1 MEAKS
6 LVKEIKITVVM
17 MLVIF
22 VVFAIYCYKWY
33 YMRYQS
39 GYLCRYAQFGAE
51 ITRRE
56 HLISNLKRAAVYYSE
71 HEKEIMNWTSDS
83 RKNIRNPKSTN
94 RTDGTEGQLKKT
106 LSAVAI
112 AEQYPGLKAS
122 EIFTCLMKDII
133 EMENRIA
140 DWKWEYNNAA
150 RRQNTLLTTFP
161 FKIVGIYGFCDVL
174 DMYVSTEDDF
184 FLLQKNR
191 PQMSGTVIR

>member
-22 VVFAIYCYKWY
+22 VVFAIYCYKWFY
-33 YMRYQS
+33 IRYQAE
-39 GYLCRYAQFGAE
+39 YLCRYAQFGAE
-51 ITRRE
+51 ITRRK
-56 HLISNLKRAAVYYSE
+56 HLISNLKRAVVYYSE
-71 HEKEIMNWTSDS
+71 QEKEIMNWTSDS
-83 RKNIRNPKSTN
+83 RKNIGNS
-94 RTDGTEGQLKKT
+94 E
-106 LSAVAI
+106 SSVAI

-122 EIFTCLMKDII
+122 EIFTRLMKDII
-133 EMENRIA
+133 ETENRIA

-161 FKIVGIYGFCDVL
+161 FKIVGLYGFCDIL
-174 DMYVSTEDDF
+174 NMYVSTEDDL
-184 FLLQKNR
+184 FLLQKRR